1 MPATAAGHSVAHHS
15 PHHSPHRVA
24 VVGAGMVGL
33 STAWFLQERGVE
45 VTVIDREGV
54 AAGSSWGNAG
64 WLTPGITT
72 PLPEPA
78 VLTYG
83 VRAVLSPNSP
93 VYVPPSANPSFL
105 KFVAGFTRHSTAGH
119 WRRSMGKLVPI
130 NRLALESF
138 DLLRDGG
145 LRAETV
151 ETSSFLAAYRT
162 ADERRTLLE
171 EIEHI
176 HAAGQGIEFDV
187 LTGDEAR
194 AVEPML
200 SEEVGAAIRLRGQRF
215 INPGAYVHA
224 LADEVIARGGKLATG
239 PGSEVIDIVD
249 AGQGV
254 RVVTAGGVEEF
265 DAAVLATGAW
275 LGKLARRFG
284 VRSVVQ
290 AGRGYSFSVPVD
302 HVPDGPIYLPAQR
315 VACTPLGDRL
325 RVAGMMEFRPP
336 EARLDER
343 RVQAIATAAR
353 PFLQGADLDA
363 REDEWVGSRPCTTD
377 GLPLIGATRS
387 PRVYAAGGHGMWGIT
402 LGPVTGRLLAE
413 QMVSGRT
420 PAELEPFSPTR

>member
-1 MPATAAGHSVAHHS
+1 MPATAAGHSL
-15 PHHSPHRVA
+15 PHQTPNRVA

-33 STAWFLQERGVE
+33 ATAWFLQEGGVE
-45 VTVIDREGV
+45 VTVLDRAGV

-105 KFVAGFTRHSTAGH
+105 RFVAGFTRHSTAAH
-119 WRRSMGKLVPI
+119 WRRSMAKLVPI

-138 DLLRDGG
+138 DLLKDGG
-145 LRAETV
+145 VRADTV
-151 ETSSFLAAYRT
+151 EASSFLAAYRT

-176 HAAGQGIEFDV
+176 HTAGQSIEFDV
-187 LTGDEAR
+187 LTGAEAR
-194 AVEPML
+194 AIEPVL

-215 INPGAYVHA
+215 INPGVFVHA
-224 LADEVIARGGKLATG
+224 LADEVIARGGKLVTG
-239 PGSEVIDIVD
+239 PGSEVLD
-249 AGQGV
+249 
-254 RVVTAGGVEEF
+254 VVENFRGLRLVTVGGSEEF

-275 LGKLARRFG
+275 MGRLARRFG

-302 HVPDGPIYLPAQR
+302 RVPEGPVYLPAQR

-325 RVAGMMEFRPP
+325 RVAGMMEFRSP
-336 EARLDER
+336 EARLDQR
-343 RVQAIATAAR
+343 RVQAIAAAAR
-353 PFLQGADLDA
+353 PFLRGADLDA

-377 GLPLIGATRS
+377 GLPLVGATRS
-387 PRVYAAGGHGMWGIT
+387 LRVYAAGGHGMWGIT
-402 LGPVTGRLLAE
+402 LGPATGRLLAD
-413 QMVSGRT
+413 QIVSGRV

>member
-1 MPATAAGHSVAHHS
+1 MPTTHHT
-15 PHHSPHRVA
+15 PQRVA

-33 STAWFLQERGVE
+33 ATAWFLQERGVE

-78 VLTYG
+78 VLKYG

-105 KFVAGFTRHSTAGH
+105 KFVAGFTRHSTAAH

-138 DLLRDGG
+138 DLLTDGG
-145 LRAETV
+145 VRAET
-151 ETSSFLAAYRT
+151 TPASSFLAAYRT

-176 HAAGQGIEFDV
+176 HAAGQRIEFDV

-194 AVEPML
+194 AIEPLL
-200 SEEVGAAIRLRGQRF
+200 SDEVGAAIRLRDQRF
-215 INPGAYVHA
+215 INPGVYVHA

-239 PGSEVIDIVD
+239 PGSEVLDIVE
-249 AGQGV
+249 AGHGV

-302 HVPDGPIYLPAQR
+302 HLPDGPVYLPAQR

-325 RVAGMMEFRPP
+325 RVAGMMEFRSP

-343 RVQAIATAAR
+343 RIRAIAEAAR
-353 PFLQGADLDA
+353 PFLDGADLDA
-363 REDEWVGSRPCTTD
+363 RKDEWVGSRPCTTD

-387 PRVYAAGGHGMWGIT
+387 PQVYAAGGHGMWGIT
-402 LGPVTGRLLAE
+402 LGPATGRLLAE
-413 QMVSGRT
+413 QIVSGRT